1 MSMQCPRCG
10 NEMNHIKREKLQ
22 FGQTGWILGDLPNLI
37 AGALE
42 VDIYCCRGCGKL
54 EFYRADMHAERTFA
68 SNQHEPSDLPQRTC
82 PNCGILHDFDYPM
95 CPVCGHD
102 YEEE

>member
-1 MSMQCPRCG
+1 MTM
-10 NEMNHIKREKLQ
+10 EMTWDEWKLMRKDLRRR

-37 AGALE
+37 AGAME
-42 VDIYCCRGCGKL
+42 VDIYCCSDCGKL
-54 EFYRADMHAERTFA
+54 EFYRADMYTERTFA